1 MIKHMCLKNP
11 RAQISRMSVKVR
23 KQFRNGPNELE
34 SSEQTGNSCLTHD
47 RRSRTTPEFD
57 FAFTYPAVY
66 AFNPNA

>member
-1 MIKHMCLKNP
+1 
-11 RAQISRMSVKVR
+11 MSVKVR
-23 KQFRNGPNELE
+23 KQFRNGSNELE